1 MDMTGGK
8 IYEEQRGIKTF
19 GGDPTRVVPNGGDSW
34 DEAINI
40 ALDNHRRLM
49 GTRMMS
55 QHQQKQS
62 QSFVETYISSDLFI
76 PSVQVATDPQYQ
88 IKDEMLDVFHIFP
101 WFLHLSRKREPVR
114 EYLSITRGENIEKIT
129 QAINSFRTQPLDEAD
144 VQRLKEYYHQMAG
157 PPQRPL
163 WSIVEMKRT
172 LDQKGLRSLTKGS
185 FYFFVLCVSFL
196 ILPLNLHNLRSSV

>member
-1 MDMTGGK
+1 
-8 IYEEQRGIKTF
+8 
-19 GGDPTRVVPNGGDSW
+19 
-34 DEAINI
+34 
-40 ALDNHRRLM
+40 
-49 GTRMMS
+49 
-55 QHQQKQS
+55 
-62 QSFVETYISSDLFI
+62 
-76 PSVQVATDPQYQ
+76 
-88 IKDEMLDVFHIFP
+88 
-101 WFLHLSRKREPVR
+101 VR

-196 ILPLNLHNLRSSV
+196 ILPLNLHNIRSSV